1 MRVVLQRVSHA
12 SVRVEGQIVG
22 DVGPG
27 LVLFLGIKVGDT
39 LRDIQ
44 YLVDKIVHLRI
55 FGDANDKMNLSAL
68 DTRAELL
75 VVSQFTLYGDV
86 RRGRRP
92 SFTDAASPA
101 EAQVLYQIFLDELGK
116 QGLKVAAGVFQA
128 MMQVELCN
136 DGPVT
141 LVVDS
146 IVS

>member
-1 MRVVLQRVSHA
+1 M
-12 SVRVEGQIVG
+12 
-22 DVGPG
+22 
-27 LVLFLGIKVGDT
+27 
-39 LRDIQ
+39 
-44 YLVDKIVHLRI
+44 
-55 FGDANDKMNLSAL
+55 
-68 DTRAELL
+68 
-75 VVSQFTLYGDV
+75 VSQFTLYGDV